1 MKSKSCS
8 VNLKIS
14 DHSSDICSTC
24 WKAPLAVESPGLQP
38 DFKGK
43 LSSAS
48 HYSCEV
54 IKKQLMYNQDKE
66 NWNST
71 IALFTTMGFKV
82 KWRTLKSFELVQN
95 YFQIWTIIYSN
106 NKYMPTTFPVICHV
120 S

>member
-48 HYSCEV
+48 HYSCKV
-54 IKKQLMYNQDKE
+54 IQKQLMYNQEKA

-82 KWRTLKSFELVQN
+82 K
-95 YFQIWTIIYSN
+95 
-106 NKYMPTTFPVICHV
+106 
-120 S
+120 